1 MKINYKSLTI
11 ILTALF
17 IYIGVGCFY
26 IYQSEKTLSIQK
38 YLEVSKDMKS
48 DLEILIDEKE
58 EAILLVSLALSQN
71 CKIKKGLRENNIS
84 STVFNNFFQ
93 IFQKESSLKNLWF
106 QVLDNRGVSIYR
118 SWTKNYGDSMIN
130 SRIDVKRMIEAPKV
144 ISSISTG
151 KFDMTFKSMVPIFYK
166 KKFIGIMETI
176 SSFDSITQKMRDNKF
191 DTLIVV
197 DKSYKRQLTKASANK
212 FIYDYYISNL
222 DESKTLVNL
231 FEHKYKQKLLNI
243 PNYIID
249 DENNLFLSTYH
260 LKDMN
265 TNEMGYFI
273 LSKKLSDIDF
283 YSRDKT
289 IQKVI
294 LALLFIAFLI
304 IGFAYYIYISKYKR
318 YIEEQNQKLEDE
330 IKVKTQ
336 ELYYSA
342 YYDGLTNLPNRVLF
356 MDRLQEFL
364 KFAKRKEV
372 NVFVVC
378 LDLDRFKEINDTYG
392 HNIGDKLLKV
402 VANKLQNNLRGG
414 DTISRLG
421 GDEFTIFVEDIDYND
436 MIVIAKKIVKMM
448 QDIHNIDTIELYAT
462 FSIGISSY
470 PADGDTAEELLKNA
484 DTAMNEVKKS
494 GKNSYRFYNKKMSQL
509 AQERVVLEN
518 DIKRAFK
525 NREFEVYFQPK
536 MNAKIEKIIGLEA
549 LIRWRHPEKGMIFPN
564 DFIPFAE
571 EIGLIGQIGIFMRY
585 ETMKITKDWIDRG
598 LDFGIVSFNASTI
611 ELEDD
616 LFVDSIRD
624 MIIDMDYDASRLELE
639 ILESQSMK
647 SREKMITV
655 LEDIKKL
662 GLSISIDDFG
672 TGYSSLSYL
681 KQLPVDKLKI
691 DRSFVQ
697 DIPHDKDS
705 IALVRSVI
713 TLAKNFNLEII
724 AEGVETK
731 NQVDFMLREGCEN
744 IQGYYYSKPK
754 PVYEIEKLLIDNAS

>member
-130 SRIDVKRMIEAPKV
+130 SRIDVKMMIESPKV

-414 DTISRLG
+414 DTISRPG
-421 GDEFTIFVEDIDYND
+421 GAEFTIFVEDIDYND

-731 NQVDFMLREGCEN
+731 NQVDFMLRGGCEN

-754 PVYEIEKLLIDNAS
+754 PVHEIEKLLIDNVS